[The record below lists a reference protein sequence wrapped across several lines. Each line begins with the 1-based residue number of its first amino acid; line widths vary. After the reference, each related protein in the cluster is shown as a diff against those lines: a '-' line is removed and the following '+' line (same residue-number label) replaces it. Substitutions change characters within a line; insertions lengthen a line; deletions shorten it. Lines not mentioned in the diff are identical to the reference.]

1 MDSAVL
7 AAYWNRS
14 SAANTA
20 LSKQT
25 PTGSRRASTPCE
37 ASCEASCEDSR
48 HDGMQVGA
56 HDGALFAHD
65 GALVAHDGALFARH
79 DGALFARLDVRAPAR
94 HGAFVSV
101 GGLSVPD
108 TLLSAPVPVPVPA
121 RVGVQRITTE
131 HCSRRRP
138 RR

>member
-1 MDSAVL
+1 
-7 AAYWNRS
+7 
-14 SAANTA
+14 
-20 LSKQT
+20 
-25 PTGSRRASTPCE
+25 
-37 ASCEASCEDSR
+37 
-48 HDGMQVGA
+48 MQVGA

-101 GGLSVPD
+101 GRLSVPD

>member
-1 MDSAVL
+1 ML

-65 GALVAHDGALFARH
+65 GALVAHDGALFAR
-79 DGALFARLDVRAPAR
+79 LDVRAPAR

-101 GGLSVPD
+101 GRLSVPD

>member
-1 MDSAVL
+1 MLIL
-7 AAYWNRS
+7 ARS
-14 SAANTA
+14 YTHTLTRTLILPHARTRSHTLARTLA
-20 LSKQT
+20 
-25 PTGSRRASTPCE
+25 RR
-37 ASCEASCEDSR
+37 
-48 HDGMQVGA
+48 
-56 HDGALFAHD
+56 DGALFAHD

-101 GGLSVPD
+101 GRLSVPD